1 MAIAQPLQIFKTGR
15 HTALSGAALEFSES
29 DLAASAAAYDP
40 ALHEAPIV
48 VGHPALDAP
57 AYGWVKSLAFA
68 AGALE
73 AEPYQV
79 DPAFAEMVSA
89 GRFKKISA
97 AFFPPGAPKNPAP
110 GVYYLRHVGFLGA
123 TPPAVK
129 GLRSP
134 AFADDDEAVTV
145 EIEFAES
152 ITKEVFVTPEE
163 KAVLEAENQQLKDRL
178 AASESALQ
186 AQKVAQIHAGHAAF
200 AEGLVAAGQLVP
212 AQQAVAVA
220 LLDTLAAQESPV
232 EFGEDDDKQPLLDA
246 FKGFLSGLPRQIE
259 FGETATGQKAAASD
273 TRVEFAAPSGY
284 GVDGEALAIHRK
296 ALAYQAQHQTDYLTA
311 VRAVSAH

>member
-1 MAIAQPLQIFKTGR
+1 M
-15 HTALSGAALEFSES
+15 
-29 DLAASAAAYDP
+29 
-40 ALHEAPIV
+40 
-48 VGHPALDAP
+48 
-57 AYGWVKSLAFA
+57 
-68 AGALE
+68 
-73 AEPYQV
+73 
-79 DPAFAEMVSA
+79 
-89 GRFKKISA
+89 
-97 AFFPPGAPKNPAP
+97 
-110 GVYYLRHVGFLGA
+110 
-123 TPPAVK
+123 
-129 GLRSP
+129 
-134 AFADDDEAVTV
+134 
-145 EIEFAES
+145 
-152 ITKEVFVTPEE
+152 
-163 KAVLEAENQQLKDRL
+163 LEAENQQLKDRL